1 MRRFRK
7 SYFAVAC
14 APPQKT
20 VYLYCILIISVKIQL
35 TGALPRVRGVFM
47 AEKKISLAD
56 TIHDEILDMVIR
68 LSSDQEDVVLTEGS
82 LVEKFGVSKA
92 PVREAL
98 VKLCSEGV
106 LKSVPRYGY
115 IIVRLNE
122 RDARDI
128 AQFRLILELSALK
141 EAFPH
146 IRPEDLKPLRCHL
159 DESKKNRDTD
169 VWTVWED
176 NEEFHCLLASLA
188 GNRFLVKSLRES
200 MAIQKRVYAQ
210 IHWQSRHSMEYI
222 FNPAPHEDIFQALK
236 DGNLNKTLQLLHDD
250 ILHGKAS
257 STEPIGF

>member
-1 MRRFRK
+1 
-7 SYFAVAC
+7 
-14 APPQKT
+14 
-20 VYLYCILIISVKIQL
+20 
-35 TGALPRVRGVFM
+35 M

-159 DESKKNRDTD
+159 DESKKST
-169 VWTVWED
+169 
-176 NEEFHCLLASLA
+176 FK
-188 GNRFLVKSLRES
+188 LVFDS
-200 MAIQKRVYAQ
+200 MD
-210 IHWQSRHSMEYI
+210 S
-222 FNPAPHEDIFQALK
+222 
-236 DGNLNKTLQLLHDD
+236 HD
-250 ILHGKAS
+250 
-257 STEPIGF
+257 IGF